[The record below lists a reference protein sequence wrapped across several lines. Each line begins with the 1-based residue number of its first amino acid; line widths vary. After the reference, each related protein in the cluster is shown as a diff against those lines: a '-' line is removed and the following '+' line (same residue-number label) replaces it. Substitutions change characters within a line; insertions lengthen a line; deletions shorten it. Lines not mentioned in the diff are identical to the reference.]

1 MTEIRVFRGEERRAA
16 STAATEE
23 EATATAAVVVIGKNH
38 YEEERTGRTLQS
50 PPPQSSSVLP
60 VRTLFPSLARL
71 SLQRSA
77 DERAGAGKR
86 GRASAESLNGKP

>member
-1 MTEIRVFRGEERRAA
+1 MTEIGVFRGEERRAA

-23 EATATAAVVVIGKNH
+23 EATAAVVVIGKNH

>member
-23 EATATAAVVVIGKNH
+23 EATAAVVVIGKNH